1 MRWITDLS
9 IRYKLFLIA
18 AVSCIGFV
26 IFLTLNYSVTE
37 ENSKRLHGVKEIY
50 FPLLERT
57 DANLVRLDKIKETL
71 TSAVSSGEEELLET
85 TDGLASEMSQTLQ
98 EMVELAPGLADD
110 VSELNQLFE
119 NYYSTARLM
128 TSGML
133 NDTLAMGDIQA
144 KADVMG
150 KALEAFESRLKLF
163 RDSRY
168 KQFGDTLELA
178 DKASQDALVT
188 GLVTG
193 IVIIAVLLGAIFMVS
208 SLITGNLNTIID
220 SLKELAEGRGDL
232 TKRLQSNSADETG
245 MVVKYFNDFLQK
257 LHDLIKEVVD
267 ATTQLGA
274 NASQLA
280 EITQTT
286 ASGARQQQTEVDQLS
301 TAMNEMASTVQE
313 VAHNAGEAAGAARE
327 ADEASRNGQAIVANT
342 VNVITTLADSIEG
355 GAKVIAELQ
364 VESENIGG
372 VLDVIRTIAE
382 QTNLLALNAAIEAA
396 RAGDQGRGFAV
407 VADEVRTLA
416 SRTQESTQEIQT
428 MIERL
433 QSGVGKAVGV
443 MGQSREQAQKS
454 VNQVA
459 EAGGSLDAI
468 TQAVKK
474 IHVMNKE
481 IASAA
486 KEQSTVA
493 ESMNESI
500 INISQVADQT
510 NNSAQ
515 VTFGASDE
523 LGQVSSRLIDLVSR
537 FRV

>member
-37 ENSKRLHGVKEIY
+37 ENAKRLHAVKEIY

>member
-18 AVSCIGFV
+18 AVSCIGFI
-26 IFLTLNYSVTE
+26 IFLALNYSVTE
-37 ENSKRLHGVKEIY
+37 ENSKRLHGVKDVY

-57 DANLVRLDKIKETL
+57 DANLVRLDKVKETL

-85 TDGLASEMSQTLQ
+85 TDGLASDMSRVLQ
-98 EMVELAPGLADD
+98 EMAELDPGLADD
-110 VSELNQLFE
+110 VAELNKLFE
-119 NYYSTARLM
+119 NYYSIARSM

-133 NDTLAMGDIQA
+133 NNTLVLEDIQG
-144 KADVMG
+144 KADAMG
-150 KALEAFESRLKLF
+150 KALEAFESRLKSF

-168 KQFGDTLELA
+168 SQFSNTLELA
-178 DKASQDALVT
+178 DRAAQDALVT

-193 IVIIAVLLGAIFMVS
+193 VVIIAVLLGAIFVVS
-208 SLITGNLNTIID
+208 SLITKNLNTIID

-232 TKRLQSNSADETG
+232 TRRLQSNSADETG

-274 NASQLA
+274 NASQLS
-280 EITQTT
+280 EITKMT
-286 ASGARQQQTEVDQLS
+286 ATGAQQQQTEVDQLS

-313 VAHNAGEAAGAARE
+313 VVHNAGEAAGAARE
-327 ADEASRNGQAIVANT
+327 ADDASRNGQAIVANT

-355 GAKVIAELQ
+355 GARVITELQ

-454 VNQVA
+454 VGQVA

-468 TQAVKK
+468 THAVKK
-474 IHVMNKE
+474 IHAMNDQ

-493 ESMNESI
+493 GSMNESI

-515 VTFGASDE
+515 VTFGASSE
-523 LGQVSSRLIDLVSR
+523 LGQISTRLIDLVSR
-537 FRV
+537 FKV

>member
-1 MRWITDLS
+1 MRWISDLS

-18 AVSCIGFV
+18 VVSCIGFV
-26 IFLTLNYSVTE
+26 VFLAHNYSVTE
-37 ENSKRLHGVKEIY
+37 ENSKRLYAVKTIY
-50 FPLLERT
+50 FPLLEQT
-57 DANLVRLDKIKETL
+57 DINLIRLDRIKGTL
-71 TSAVSSGEEELLET
+71 TNAISTGEESLLET
-85 TDGLASEMSQTLQ
+85 TDGLASEMSKVLQ
-98 EMVELAPGLADD
+98 EMTELDPGLANDI
-110 VSELNQLFE
+110 SELSQLFE
-119 NYYSTARLM
+119 SYYAIARSI
-128 TSGML
+128 THGVL
-133 NDTLAMGDIQA
+133 NDTLAQEDIQ
-144 KADVMG
+144 G
-150 KALEAFESRLKLF
+150 KALQNFESQLKSF

-168 KQFGDTLELA
+168 RQFSNALHLA
-178 DKASQDALVT
+178 NKSSQDALVT

-193 IVIIAVLLGAIFMVS
+193 IVVIFVLLGVIFMVS

-220 SLKELAEGRGDL
+220 SLKELADGRGDL
-232 TKRLQSNSADETG
+232 TQRLQSNSADETG

-274 NASQLA
+274 NASQLS

-286 ASGARQQQTEVDQLS
+286 ASGAQQQQTEVDQLS

-313 VAHNAGEAAGAARE
+313 VVHNAGEAADAARE
-327 ADEASRNGQAIVANT
+327 ADEASRKGQAIVANT
-342 VNVITTLADSIEG
+342 VHVITTLADSIEG
-355 GAKVIAELQ
+355 GAKVITELQ

-433 QSGVGKAVGV
+433 QAGVGKAVGV

-454 VNQVA
+454 VDQVS

-468 TQAVKK
+468 TLAVKK
-474 IHVMNKE
+474 IHAMNDE
-481 IASAA
+481 IAGAA

-537 FRV
+537 FKV

>member
-1 MRWITDLS
+1 MQWITDLS
-9 IRYKLFLIA
+9 IRHKLFLIA
-18 AVSCIGFV
+18 AVSCIGFI
-26 IFLTLNYSVTE
+26 IFLLLNYSVTE
-37 ENSKRLHGVKEIY
+37 ENSKRLHGVKDIY

-71 TSAVSSGEEELLET
+71 TSAVSSGEEELLEA
-85 TDGLASEMSQTLQ
+85 TDGLARDMKQVFQ
-98 EMVELAPGLADD
+98 EMTELDSGLADD

-119 NYYSTARLM
+119 HYYSTARSM

-133 NDTLAMGDIQA
+133 NDTLALDDIQG

-150 KALEAFESRLKLF
+150 KALEAFESRLNAF

-168 KQFGDTLELA
+168 SQFSNTLELA
-178 DKASQDALVT
+178 DQAAQEVLVT

-193 IVIIAVLLGAIFMVS
+193 VVIIVVLLGAILLVS
-208 SLITGNLNTIID
+208 SLITKNLNTIID

-274 NASQLA
+274 NASQLS
-280 EITQTT
+280 EITQVT
-286 ASGARQQQTEVDQLS
+286 ASGAQQQQMEVEQLS
-301 TAMNEMASTVQE
+301 TAMNEMTATVQE
-313 VAHNAGEAAGAARE
+313 VAHNAGEAAGAARK
-327 ADEASRNGQAIVANT
+327 ADEASRNGQVIVADT

-355 GAKVIAELQ
+355 GARVITALQ

-416 SRTQESTQEIQT
+416 SRTQESTREIQT

-433 QSGVGKAVGV
+433 QSGVGEAVGV
-443 MGQSREQAQKS
+443 MGLSREQAQKS
-454 VNQVA
+454 VDQVA

-468 TQAVKK
+468 TLAVKK
-474 IHVMNKE
+474 IHVMNDE
-481 IASAA
+481 IANAA
-486 KEQSTVA
+486 REQSTVA

-500 INISQVADQT
+500 VNISQVADQT

-523 LGQVSSRLIDLVSR
+523 LGQVSTRLIDLVSR

>member
-1 MRWITDLS
+1 MQWVTDLS
-9 IRYKLFLIA
+9 IRYKLLLIA

-26 IFLTLNYSVTE
+26 IFLALNYSVTK
-37 ENSKRLHGVKEIY
+37 ENSKRLHNVKEIY

-57 DANLVRLDKIKETL
+57 DANLVRLGKIKETL
-71 TSAVSSGEEELLET
+71 SSAVSSDEAELLEAA
-85 TDGLASEMSQTLQ
+85 DGLAGGMKQALQ
-98 EMVELAPGLADD
+98 EMVELDPGLTDS

-119 NYYSTARLM
+119 DYYSSARSV

-133 NDTLAMGDIQA
+133 NDTLSLEVIQG

-150 KALEAFESRLKLF
+150 KALEAFESRLKSF

-168 KQFGDTLELA
+168 TQFSDTLELA
-178 DKASQDALVT
+178 NKASHDALIT

-208 SLITGNLNTIID
+208 SLITRNLNTIVG

-267 ATTQLGA
+267 ATAQLGT

-280 EITQTT
+280 KITQMT
-286 ASGARQQQTEVDQLS
+286 ASGAQQQQTEVDQLS

-355 GAKVIAELQ
+355 GARVITALQ

-433 QSGVGKAVGV
+433 QSGVGEAVGV

-454 VNQVA
+454 VDQVA

-474 IHVMNKE
+474 IQAMNDE
-481 IASAA
+481 IANAA
-486 KEQSTVA
+486 REQGSVA

-523 LGQVSSRLIDLVSR
+523 LGQVSSRLIDLVNR
-537 FRV
+537 FKV

>member
-18 AVSCIGFV
+18 AVSCIGFT
-26 IFLTLNYSVTE
+26 IFLVLNYSVTE
-37 ENSKRLHGVKEIY
+37 ENAKRLHAVKEIY

-57 DANLVRLDKIKETL
+57 DANLVRLDGIKGTL
-71 TSAVSSGEEELLET
+71 TNAVSTGEEDLLET
-85 TDGLASEMSQTLQ
+85 TDELASEMNKVLQ
-98 EMVELAPGLADD
+98 EMAELAPGLADD
-110 VSELNQLFE
+110 VAELNQLFE
-119 NYYSTARLM
+119 NYYAPARSM
-128 TSGML
+128 TSGLL
-133 NDTLAMGDIQA
+133 NDILALEEIQG
-144 KADVMG
+144 KADAMS
-150 KALEAFESRLKLF
+150 KALEAFESRLKSF

-168 KQFGDTLELA
+168 IQFSDTLELA
-178 DKASQDALVT
+178 NEASHDALVT

-193 IVIIAVLLGAIFMVS
+193 IVIIAVLLGAILTVS

-274 NASQLA
+274 NASQLS
-280 EITQTT
+280 EITQMT
-286 ASGARQQQTEVDQLS
+286 ASGAQQQQTEVDQLS

-355 GAKVIAELQ
+355 GAKVITALQ

-433 QSGVGKAVGV
+433 RSGVGEAVGV

-454 VNQVA
+454 VDQVA

-468 TQAVKK
+468 TLAVKK
-474 IHVMNKE
+474 IHAMNDE
-481 IASAA
+481 IANAA
-486 KEQSTVA
+486 REQSTVA

-500 INISQVADQT
+500 TNISQVADQT

-523 LGQVSSRLIDLVSR
+523 LGQVSTRLIDLVSR

>member
-1 MRWITDLS
+1 MQWITDLS
-9 IRYKLFLIA
+9 IRHKLLLVA
-18 AVSCIGFV
+18 AVSCLGFIV
-26 IFLTLNYSVTE
+26 FLALNYSVTE
-37 ENSKRLHGVKEIY
+37 DNSERLRDVKDIY

-57 DANLVRLDKIKETL
+57 DAYLARLDKIKETL
-71 TSAVSSGEEELLET
+71 TSAVSSGEEELLEA
-85 TDGLASEMSQTLQ
+85 TDGLARDMTQVLQ
-98 EMVELAPGLADD
+98 EMVALDAGLADD
-110 VSELNQLFE
+110 VAELQRLFE
-119 NYYSTARLM
+119 DYYASARSM

-133 NDTLAMGDIQA
+133 NDTLAMEDIQGR
-144 KADVMG
+144 ADAMG
-150 KALEAFESRLKLF
+150 KALEAFDSRLNAF

-168 KQFGDTLELA
+168 SQFRDTLERA
-178 DKASQDALVT
+178 DQAAQDALVT

-193 IVIIAVLLGAIFMVS
+193 VVIIVVLLGAIFLVS
-208 SLITGNLNTIID
+208 CLITKNLNTIID

-232 TKRLQSNSADETG
+232 TRRLQSNSADETG
-245 MVVKYFNDFLQK
+245 TVVKYFNDFLQK

-274 NASQLA
+274 NASQLS
-280 EITQTT
+280 EITQMT
-286 ASGARQQQTEVDQLS
+286 ASGAQQQQTEVDQLS

-313 VAHNAGEAAGAARE
+313 VAHNAGEAAGAARD
-327 ADEASRNGQAIVANT
+327 ADEASRNGQAIVADT

-355 GAKVIAELQ
+355 GARVITALQ

-396 RAGDQGRGFAV
+396 RAGEQGRGFAV

-416 SRTQESTQEIQT
+416 SRTQESTREIQT

-433 QSGVGKAVGV
+433 QSGVGEAVGV

-454 VNQVA
+454 VEQVA

-474 IHVMNKE
+474 IHAMNDE
-481 IASAA
+481 IANAA
-486 KEQSTVA
+486 REQSGVA

-500 INISQVADQT
+500 VNISQVADQT

-523 LGQVSSRLIDLVSR
+523 LGQVSTRLIDLVSR
-537 FRV
+537 FKV

>member
-1 MRWITDLS
+1 MQWITDLS
-9 IRYKLFLIA
+9 IRHKLFLIA
-18 AVSCIGFV
+18 AFSCIGFIV
-26 IFLTLNYSVTE
+26 FLALNYSVTN
-37 ENSKRLHGVKEIY
+37 ENSKRMDGVRDVY

-57 DANLVRLDKIKETL
+57 DANLVRLNQIKDTL
-71 TSAVSSGEEELLET
+71 SNAVSSGEEELLEI
-85 TDGLASEMSQTLQ
+85 TDKLATEMRQVLQ
-98 EMVELAPGLADD
+98 EMTQLEPGLAEE
-110 VSELNQLFE
+110 VSQLDQLFE
-119 NYYSTARLM
+119 HYYSLARAM

-133 NDTLAMGDIQA
+133 SDSLALEDIQG
-144 KADVMG
+144 KADTMG
-150 KALEAFESRLKLF
+150 KALEAFESRLNAF

-168 KQFGDTLELA
+168 SQFSNTLALA
-178 DKASQDALVT
+178 DQAAQEALLT
-188 GLVTG
+188 GLVAG
-193 IVIIAVLLGAIFMVS
+193 VVIIIVLLGAIFLVS
-208 SLITGNLNTIID
+208 SLITRNLATIID

-245 MVVKYFNDFLQK
+245 RVVKYFNGFLQK

-274 NASQLA
+274 NASQLS
-280 EITQTT
+280 EITQMT
-286 ASGARQQQTEVDQLS
+286 ATDANQQQREVEQLS
-301 TAMNEMASTVQE
+301 TAMVEMTGTVQE
-313 VAHNAGEAAGAARE
+313 VAHNTGEAAGAARE
-327 ADEASRNGQAIVANT
+327 ADEASRRGQLIVADT
-342 VNVITTLADSIEG
+342 VKVITTLADGIEG
-355 GAKVIAELQ
+355 GAQVVTALQ

-433 QSGVGKAVGV
+433 QSGVGEAVGV

-454 VNQVA
+454 VGQVA
-459 EAGGSLDAI
+459 EAGKSLDAI
-468 TQAVKK
+468 TEAVKK
-474 IHVMNKE
+474 IHVMNEE
-481 IASAA
+481 IANAA
-486 KEQSTVA
+486 REQSAVA

-500 INISQVADQT
+500 VNISQVADRT
-510 NNSAQ
+510 NSSAQ

-523 LGQVSSRLIDLVSR
+523 LGQVSARLIDLVSR
-537 FRV
+537 FKV